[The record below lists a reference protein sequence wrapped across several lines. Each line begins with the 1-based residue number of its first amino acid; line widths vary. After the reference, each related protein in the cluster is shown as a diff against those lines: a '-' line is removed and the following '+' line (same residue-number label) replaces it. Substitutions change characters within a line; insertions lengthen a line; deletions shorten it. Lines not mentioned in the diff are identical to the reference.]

1 MWEYIKELY
10 SIPEFKRYTNFP
22 KLDDNPIIKF
32 GTYLTRIAPKINWDI
47 ELKTDHSR
55 KALSNDPNNIF
66 LKHPKGETVED
77 YQSEISQTHWNSL
90 DFNVRKNKD
99 FKLSVDAS
107 INPLKGK
114 LKNE

>member
-1 MWEYIKELY
+1 M
-10 SIPEFKRYTNFP
+10 
-22 KLDDNPIIKF
+22 
-32 GTYLTRIAPKINWDI
+32 KI
-47 ELKTDHSR
+47 
-55 KALSNDPNNIF
+55 
-66 LKHPKGETVED
+66 VED